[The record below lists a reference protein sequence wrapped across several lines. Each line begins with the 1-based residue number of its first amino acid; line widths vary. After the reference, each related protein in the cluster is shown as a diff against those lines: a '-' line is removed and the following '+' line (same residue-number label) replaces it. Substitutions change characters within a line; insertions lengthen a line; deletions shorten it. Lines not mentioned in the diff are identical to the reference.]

1 MYLFV
6 TTHTNQSLNYKQK
19 ILLQKMTHS
28 QVYLTN
34 YAIKIRNLKLETKLK
49 KIVKPNH
56 RVIEY

>member
-19 ILLQKMTHS
+19 IFQKMTHS